1 MTTQPVVTSRR
12 ASPAW
17 QALAD
22 RAAQTPHVPINSLF
36 RNNPQRFDQCSLQ
49 AAGLFLDYSKN
60 PLDQSELKLLF
71 DLARERGVSQATRAM
86 FDGEAI
92 NTTEQR
98 AVLHTALRSSRKSL
112 LVDGENI
119 IPKIANLQ
127 SKMADFV
134 DEVRTG
140 RWTGATGKA
149 ITDVVNVGIGGSDLG
164 PKMVVE
170 ALADPADISNLRGH
184 FVSNVDGENL
194 RRVVARLDAET
205 TLFVVTSKTF
215 STAETLLNARSA
227 RHWLTSKL
235 GSDAGLERHF
245 VAVSTNAQAVAD
257 FGIAE
262 QNRFEMWDWVGGRY
276 SLWSAV
282 GLSIAL
288 ACGMGVF
295 RELLKGASAMDE
307 HFQTAPLAS
316 NMPVI
321 LAMIGIWNRNFLD
334 IPCQLILPYDERLA
348 SFPAYLQQCDMES
361 NGKSVTKDGGPV
373 GASSGPVVWG
383 SAGTNAQHAYMQL
396 LHQGTEPVA
405 ADFIVALQ
413 PRTGSELAH
422 HHPVLVANCF
432 AQSEALMRGRSESR
446 VLDELTSAGMSQA
459 DAERLAPHQ
468 VHVGNR
474 PNNMLLMEQLTPQ
487 SLGALIALYEHK
499 VFVQGVIWGIN
510 SFDQWGVELGKQL
523 AGRLLGQMDG
533 ESIPAADTDGSTAGL
548 LRRYRALNPR

>member
-1 MTTQPVVTSRR
+1 MTSQPVGPFWH

-17 QALAD
+17 QALSD
-22 RAAQTPHVPINSLF
+22 RAEKMSDVSINSLF

-60 PLDQSELKLLF
+60 PLDQPELRLLF
-71 DLARERGVSQATRAM
+71 DLAQERGVTQAIKAM

-92 NTTEQR
+92 NTSEQR

-119 IPKIANLQ
+119 IPKIADLQ
-127 SKMADFV
+127 RRMADFV

-149 ITDVVNVGIGGSDLG
+149 ITDVVNIGIGGSDLG

-170 ALADPADISNLRGH
+170 ALADPADLSNLRGH

-194 RRVVARLDAET
+194 RRVVAALDAES

-215 STAETLLNARSA
+215 TTAETLLNARSA

-245 VAVSTNAQAVAD
+245 IAVSTNAQAVAD

-288 ACGMGVF
+288 VCGMDVF

-307 HFQTAPLAS
+307 HFQTAPLAR

-334 IPCQLILPYDERLA
+334 IPSQAILPYDERLA

-405 ADFIVALQ
+405 TDFIVALQ

-432 AQSEALMRGRSESR
+432 AQSEALMRGRSESQ
-446 VLDELTSAGMSQA
+446 VLDELTTAGMSRV

-468 VHVGNR
+468 EHAGNR
-474 PNNMLLMEQLTPQ
+474 PNNMLLMEQLTPE

-499 VFVQGVIWGIN
+499 VLVQGVIWGIN

-523 AGRLLGQMDG
+523 ASRLLDQMDS
-533 ESIPAADTDGSTAGL
+533 ELVPAADTDGSTAGL